1 MKKPNY
7 IYYLTYEV
15 KKKLVK
21 KESKKENE
29 TLKNLV
35 NEYKDSLEQ
44 QKKDLMDKEKA
55 LELFAIRLNEKEEEL
70 SSKEKAIQGF
80 LKEEIESAIEDNSIP
95 QEKRKLLINKVIEE
109 ILLNQIEEEEES
121 EEKERKFL
129 RNEYQ
134 KLKHSLFHE
143 MTELALDEEDDDYFD
158 INDSEIERIKQE
170 LKEELE
176 FLEKRHPTSEQELID
191 LTYFDEEEN
200 KAIEQFKEFYER
212 VKLKYTKFILLTF
225 VAGTQQGKEK

>member
-1 MKKPNY
+1 MDSIDSKNNNSKLKLTKNNNKKVNDL
-7 IYYLTYEV
+7 I
-15 KKKLVK
+15 
-21 KESKKENE
+21 
-29 TLKNLV
+29 
-35 NEYKDSLEQ
+35 NEYKNSLEQ
-44 QKKDLMDKEKA
+44 QKRDLLEKEKS

-80 LKEEIESAIEDNSIP
+80 LKEEIESAIQDNNIP
-95 QEKRKLLINKVIEE
+95 KEKRKLFINKVIEE
-109 ILLNQIEEEEES
+109 ILLNQIEDEEES

-143 MTELALDEEDDDYFD
+143 MTELALDEEEDDDFD

-176 FLEKRHPTSEQELID
+176 FLEKRHPSSTQELID

-200 KAIEQFKEFYER
+200 KAIEQFKEFYEQ
-212 VKLKYTKFILLTF
+212 VKLKYSKFILLTF
-225 VAGTQQGKEK
+225 VAGKKGNEK

>member
-1 MKKPNY
+1 MDR
-7 IYYLTYEV
+7 ID
-15 KKKLVK
+15 
-21 KESKKENE
+21 SKNNNTKVNDF
-29 TLKNLV
+29 TKVNNLI
-35 NEYKDSLEQ
+35 NEYKNSLEQ
-44 QKKDLMDKEKA
+44 QKKELLEKEKS
-55 LELFAIRLNEKEEEL
+55 LDLYAIRLNEKEEEL

-80 LKEEIESAIEDNSIP
+80 LKEEIESAIENNNIP
-95 QEKRKLLINKVIEE
+95 KEKRKLLINKVIEE

-143 MTELALDEEDDDYFD
+143 MTELALDEEEEDDFD

-176 FLEKRHPTSEQELID
+176 FLEKRHPSSSQELID

-200 KAIEQFKEFYER
+200 KAIEQFKEFYEQ
-212 VKLKYTKFILLTF
+212 VKLKYSKFILLTF
-225 VAGTQQGKEK
+225 VAGKKGNEK

>member
-1 MKKPNY
+1 MDTRIIDN
-7 IYYLTYEV
+7 
-15 KKKLVK
+15 
-21 KESKKENE
+21 SKKDNNK
-29 TLKNLV
+29 LKDLI
-35 NEYKDSLEQ
+35 NEYQNSLEQ
-44 QKKDLMDKEKA
+44 QKKELMEKEKT

-70 SSKEKAIQGF
+70 SIKEKAIQGF

-95 QEKRKLLINKVIEE
+95 EEKRKLLINKVVEE
-109 ILLNQIEEEEES
+109 ILLNQIEEEEDS

-143 MTELALDEEDDDYFD
+143 MTELALDEEEEEDFD
-158 INDSEIERIKQE
+158 INDTEIERIKQE

-176 FLEKRHPTSEQELID
+176 FLEKRHPSSNQELID

-200 KAIEQFKEFYER
+200 KAIEQFKAFYER
-212 VKLKYTKFILLTF
+212 VKLKYSKFVLLTF
-225 VAGTQQGKEK
+225 VAGKQGSEK

>member
-1 MKKPNY
+1 MDTRKSDN
-7 IYYLTYEV
+7 
-15 KKKLVK
+15 
-21 KESKKENE
+21 SKKENAH
-29 TLKNLV
+29 LKDLI
-35 NEYKDSLEQ
+35 NEYKDSLDQ
-44 QKKDLMDKEKA
+44 QKKELMEKEKT

-70 SSKEKAIQGF
+70 SIKEKAIQGF
-80 LKEEIESAIEDNSIP
+80 LKEEIESAIDDNSIP
-95 QEKRKLLINKVIEE
+95 KEKRKLFINKVVEE

-143 MTELALDEEDDDYFD
+143 MTELALDEEEEEDFD

-176 FLEKRHPTSEQELID
+176 FLEKRHPSSAQELID

-200 KAIEQFKEFYER
+200 KAIEQFKAFYER
-212 VKLKYTKFILLTF
+212 VKLKYTKFVLLTF
-225 VAGTQQGKEK
+225 VAGKQGNEK

>member
-1 MKKPNY
+1 MDSKNAY
-7 IYYLTYEV
+7 NE
-15 KKKLVK
+15 K
-21 KESKKENE
+21 KETKKV
-29 TLKNLV
+29 TDLI

-44 QKKDLMDKEKA
+44 QKKDLGEKEKA
-55 LELFAIRLNEKEEEL
+55 LELYAIRLNEKEEEL
-70 SSKEKAIQGF
+70 QSKEKAIQGF
-80 LKEEIESAIEDNSIP
+80 LREEIESAIEDSGISK
-95 QEKRKLLINKVIEE
+95 EKRKLLINKVIEE
-109 ILLNQIEEEEES
+109 ILLNQVEESEES

-143 MTELALDEEDDDYFD
+143 MTELALDEEEDEDFD

-176 FLEKRHPTSEQELID
+176 FLEKRHPSSNQELID

-200 KAIEQFKEFYER
+200 KAIEQFKAFYER
-212 VKLKYTKFILLTF
+212 VKLKYAKFILLTF
-225 VAGTQQGKEK
+225 VAGIESRES

>member
-1 MKKPNY
+1 MDR
-7 IYYLTYEV
+7 ID
-15 KKKLVK
+15 
-21 KESKKENE
+21 
-29 TLKNLV
+29 LKNSKVNDSKNNKVNDLI
-35 NEYKDSLEQ
+35 NEYKNSLEQ
-44 QKKDLMDKEKA
+44 QKRDLLEKEKS

-80 LKEEIESAIEDNSIP
+80 LKEEIESAIQDNNIP
-95 QEKRKLLINKVIEE
+95 KEKRKLFINKVIEE
-109 ILLNQIEEEEES
+109 ILLNQIEDEEES

-143 MTELALDEEDDDYFD
+143 MTELALDEEEDDDFD

-176 FLEKRHPTSEQELID
+176 FLEKRHPSSTQELID

-200 KAIEQFKEFYER
+200 KAIEQFKEFYEQ
-212 VKLKYTKFILLTF
+212 VKLKYSKFILLTF
-225 VAGTQQGKEK
+225 VAGKKGNEK

>member
-1 MKKPNY
+1 MGRKEP
-7 IYYLTYEV
+7 
-15 KKKLVK
+15 K
-21 KESKKENE
+21 KE
-29 TLKNLV
+29 TDAIKNLI
-35 NEYKDSLEQ
+35 NEYKGSLEQ
-44 QKKDLMDKEKA
+44 QKKDLLEKEKA
-55 LELFAIRLNEKEEEL
+55 LELFSIRLNEKEEEL
-70 SSKEKAIQGF
+70 TSKEKAIQGF
-80 LKEEIESAIEDNSIP
+80 LQEEIESAIDDNSIP
-95 QEKRKLLINKVIEE
+95 KEKRKLLINKVIEE

-143 MTELALDEEDDDYFD
+143 MTELALDEEEEDDFD

-176 FLEKRHPTSEQELID
+176 FLEKRHPSSNQELID

-200 KAIEQFKEFYER
+200 KALEQFKAFYER
-212 VKLKYTKFILLTF
+212 VKLKYSKFVLLTF
-225 VAGTQQGKEK
+225 VAGKQDKDS